1 MTIDLQNIEFAY
13 DQTPVLRQISG
24 RIEQGD
30 FMSLVGPN
38 GSGKSTLIKCLN
50 GILRIQKGN
59 ILLNGRDLAEF
70 NPNQLARKMAYV
82 PQTEQKAVPM
92 NVFDA
97 VLIGRKPYIRWKP
110 VKNDLDVTAAILE
123 KLNLESVA
131 MKEVHKLSGGQQ
143 QRVFIARALAQEPEV
158 LLLDEPTANL
168 DLKHQVDVLELL
180 RSLTKQGITVIMAMH
195 DINLASIYCRQVMMM
210 KEGEL
215 FASGGREIFTKENV
229 EKLYG
234 VKVQTIHENGTV
246 FIVPNKLK
254 ANE

>member
-1 MTIDLQNIEFAY
+1 MTIELQNIEFAY

-24 RIEQGD
+24 RIDQGD
-30 FMSLVGPN
+30 FMALVGPN

-50 GILRIQKGN
+50 GILRVQKGN
-59 ILLNGRDLAEF
+59 ISLNGRNLAKF
-70 NPNQLARKMAYV
+70 SPNQLAQKMAYV

-110 VKNDLDVTAAILE
+110 AKNDLDITAAILK

-131 MKEVHKLSGGQQ
+131 MTEVHKLSGGQQ

-180 RSLTKQGITVIMAMH
+180 RSLTKQGITVVMAMH
-195 DINLASIYCRQVMMM
+195 DINLASMYCRRVMMM

-215 FASGGREIFTKENV
+215 FASGGREIFTKDNV
-229 EKLYG
+229 EKLYD